1 MNLLP
6 ASIVESSNLG
16 EVKSTSMTLEFADRS
31 FKHPRGVLE
40 DVVVTIQGK
49 KFPVYFFVLDV
60 EYYGKITEIPIIL
73 GRPFLATAQA
83 LKDYENGTIMFR
95 VNGEKIFVETI
106 NSRRI
111 LELESSC
118 SVEECWT
125 IKQLVAEVGM
135 KICTKDQ
142 MELALNETDESL
154 DKNL

>member
-16 EVKSTSMTLEFADRS
+16 DVKSTSMTLEFADRS
-31 FKHPRGVLE
+31 FKQPKGVLE

-49 KFPVYFFVLDV
+49 RFPVDFVVLDV
-60 EYYGKITEIPIIL
+60 EFCGKLTEISIIL

-83 LKDYENGTIMFR
+83 LKDYESGTIMFR
-95 VNGEKIFVETI
+95 VNGERILVETI

-111 LELESSC
+111 LEPESSC

-125 IKQLVAEVGM
+125 IKQLVAE
-135 KICTKDQ
+135 
-142 MELALNETDESL
+142 
-154 DKNL
+154 